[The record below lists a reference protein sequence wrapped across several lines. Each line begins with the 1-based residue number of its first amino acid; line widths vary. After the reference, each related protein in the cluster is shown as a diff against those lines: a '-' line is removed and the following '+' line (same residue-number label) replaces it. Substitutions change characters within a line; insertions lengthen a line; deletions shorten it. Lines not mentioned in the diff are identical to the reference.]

1 MKKIEELFNWP
12 EEKPNIPVD
21 DHGWFTNQSTLEKFL
36 KTDTKIV
43 VELGS
48 WLGSSTRFIL
58 ERAPNA
64 KVIAIDH
71 WSNNIKDYGNGGS
84 TDASSD
90 DGIEKIHTLW
100 ETFLSNCWD
109 YKDRLYPVRAYT
121 QEGLNK
127 LRDYDIVADVVY
139 IDASHSYEDVL
150 ADITLSRELWPNAQ
164 IVGDD
169 YVWES
174 VIKAARD
181 YAKKNGFIVKAEE
194 NCWYYELG

>member
-1 MKKIEELFNWP
+1 MKKIDKLFKWP
-12 EEKPNIPVD
+12 AEKPNVPTD
-21 DHGWFTNQSTLEKFL
+21 DHGWFINGSTLGKFVSPQN
-36 KTDTKIV
+36 KVV

-58 ERAPNA
+58 QHAINA

-71 WSNNIKDYGNGGS
+71 WSNDIKDYGNGGS

-90 DGIEKIHTLW
+90 PGIEKIGTLW
-100 ETFLSNCWD
+100 ETFLVNCWD

-121 QEGLNK
+121 QDGLKK
-127 LRDYDIVADVVY
+127 LKDYDIVADVVY

-169 YVWES
+169 YAWES
-174 VIKAARD
+174 VRRAVHE
-181 YAKKNGFIVKAEE
+181 YADENGFKVVAEE
-194 NCWYYELG
+194 NCWYYVVD

>member
-64 KVIAIDH
+64 TVIAIDH

-90 DGIEKIHTLW
+90 DGIEKIETLW
-100 ETFLSNCWD
+100 ETFLVNCWD
-109 YKDRLYPVRAYT
+109 FKKRLYPIRAYT
-121 QEGLNK
+121 QNGLKK
-127 LRDYDIVADVVY
+127 LKDYNIIADVVY

-150 ADITLSRELWPNAQ
+150 ADITLSRKLWPKAQ

-169 YVWES
+169 YFWES
-174 VIKAARD
+174 VRRAVHD
-181 YAKKNGFIVKAEE
+181 YAEKNGFIVRAEE